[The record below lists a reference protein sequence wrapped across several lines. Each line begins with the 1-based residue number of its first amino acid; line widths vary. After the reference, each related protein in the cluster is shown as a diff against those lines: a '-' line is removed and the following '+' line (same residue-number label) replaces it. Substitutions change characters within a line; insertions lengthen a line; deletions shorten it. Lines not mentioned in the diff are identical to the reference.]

1 MIACRTSLAFCD
13 CVRKMLLTFDAFGL
27 RIKRPGF
34 ASEPLSGS
42 VDPDVHGL
50 DFVPLRELHVL
61 LLDSFTQTGAGGRSH
76 LICYYNT
83 PEDEEGEM
91 RAGTRL
97 RCALDHMLHNR
108 VRGRKKKK
116 NPHTQKKQNKSSP
129 IVLFFLPE
137 RGGGVCVKN
146 RPLKK
151 AHFQHFPI
159 FSALATKEK
168 ATLHHPC
175 LLIRLHLT
183 PQMPPHSVENTRKQ
197 TASAKHTS
205 SIHAVADRQKQ
216 VRQCYIICFL
226 FHTHYLLTNT

>member
-13 CVRKMLLTFDAFGL
+13 CVRKMRLTFDAFGL

-91 RAGTRL
+91 RAGMRL

-108 VRGRKKKK
+108 VRGRKK
-116 NPHTQKKQNKSSP
+116 NHTHRGY
-129 IVLFFLPE
+129 VFFFL
-137 RGGGVCVKN
+137 
-146 RPLKK
+146 K
-151 AHFQHFPI
+151 AHFQRFPI
-159 FSALATKEK
+159 FF
-168 ATLHHPC
+168 
-175 LLIRLHLT
+175 LLWPQKKRRLYTIR
-183 PQMPPHSVENTRKQ
+183 V
-197 TASAKHTS
+197 
-205 SIHAVADRQKQ
+205 
-216 VRQCYIICFL
+216 Y
-226 FHTHYLLTNT
+226 

>member
-1 MIACRTSLAFCD
+1 MDRGTWLRGSDTCRCWSLRTGRYWIRQSSIQEDLQEEQSSVIACRTSLAFCD

-116 NPHTQKKQNKSSP
+116 KTHTQKKQNKSSP

-137 RGGGVCVKN
+137 RGGGGVKKTD
-146 RPLKK
+146 L
-151 AHFQHFPI
+151 
-159 FSALATKEK
+159 
-168 ATLHHPC
+168 
-175 LLIRLHLT
+175 
-183 PQMPPHSVENTRKQ
+183 
-197 TASAKHTS
+197 
-205 SIHAVADRQKQ
+205 
-216 VRQCYIICFL
+216 
-226 FHTHYLLTNT
+226 

>member
-91 RAGTRL
+91 RAGMRL

-108 VRGRKKKK
+108 VRGRKK
-116 NPHTQKKQNKSSP
+116 NHTHKSSP

-137 RGGGVCVKN
+137 RGGGLKKHTEDVFFFK
-146 RPLKK
+146 KK
-151 AHFQHFPI
+151 AHFQRFPI
-159 FSALATKEK
+159 FF
-168 ATLHHPC
+168 
-175 LLIRLHLT
+175 LLWPQKKRRLYTIR
-183 PQMPPHSVENTRKQ
+183 V
-197 TASAKHTS
+197 
-205 SIHAVADRQKQ
+205 
-216 VRQCYIICFL
+216 Y
-226 FHTHYLLTNT
+226 